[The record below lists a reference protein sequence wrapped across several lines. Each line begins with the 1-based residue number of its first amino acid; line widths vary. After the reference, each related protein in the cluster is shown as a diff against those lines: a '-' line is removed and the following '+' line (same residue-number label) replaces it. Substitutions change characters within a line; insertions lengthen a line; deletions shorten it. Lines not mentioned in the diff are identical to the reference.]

1 LLETNQ
7 FDEINCGIIMNGES
21 ECYSLKGRLYS
32 NIINKLDRVNTKA
45 GTHKAL
51 MLPEHYVYT
60 NMQLY

>member
-1 LLETNQ
+1 
-7 FDEINCGIIMNGES
+7 MNGES
-21 ECYSLKGRLYS
+21 ECCSVKGRLNS

-51 MLPEHYVYT
+51 MLPEHYAYT